1 MAGRL
6 VSVVVPVRNGERTI
20 GECLAS
26 LVAVDFPAADR
37 EILVVD
43 NGSSDG
49 TGGIIARF
57 PVQRL
62 HVPRRGVS
70 RARNAAIR
78 ASHGEIL
85 AFTDS
90 DCVVT
95 RAWLC
100 ALLEPFA
107 DPDVGGVA
115 GEIVGYPASTPAE
128 RYATQ
133 IRLLSPQRYLRR
145 PTMPFAVFANLA
157 FRREVFD
164 RIGLLDE
171 TFVAGESA
179 DFCTRFRRASGLRLV
194 YAPRAVVFHRHRLTA
209 AALFL
214 QHWNYGRG
222 NALLQIKYGDEIP
235 WGWRQGVSGYA
246 EVARSVLALARGVLR
261 FCGRRGSRDAVLFG
275 FFDLVRRVAE
285 RLGFARE
292 ALARGYPYL

>member
-90 DCVVT
+90 DCVVA

-107 DPDVGGVA
+107 DPGVGGVA
-115 GEIVGYPASTPAE
+115 GEIVGYPASTPTE

-194 YAPRAVVFHRHRLTA
+194 
-209 AALFL
+209 
-214 QHWNYGRG
+214 
-222 NALLQIKYGDEIP
+222 
-235 WGWRQGVSGYA
+235 
-246 EVARSVLALARGVLR
+246 
-261 FCGRRGSRDAVLFG
+261 
-275 FFDLVRRVAE
+275 
-285 RLGFARE
+285 
-292 ALARGYPYL
+292 